1 MEENLYQY
9 SILKSG
15 IQKYIRR
22 SNKEKA
28 LLCVAKLLK
37 KYSSHSQW
45 LNLVNRLGVIACEDI
60 SIADLTLIY
69 FLMRQIETI
78 RSDTINRVD
87 YIKINFENK
96 YKLLAPLIVLM
107 SECEKCRI
115 TDHIFHGVYSTIE
128 DKPYILDCISG
139 EKKECDLDNCIDLRH
154 DGIIYYWNFYDKK
167 ALIDKL
173 LDRMNSIPNIMD
185 YYGVLDSNA
194 KFVREGFL
202 MYYVFILGFVHN
214 IEFKKIDYNVNIE
227 LYNYNGDEIF
237 EIDDWVVDKHTKLGR
252 ARGKNI
258 HDFVKE
264 GSYVYPESKMTN
276 KSYKKLYDDALIK
289 KFS

>member
-37 KYSSHSQW
+37 KYSSYSQW

-78 RSDTINRVD
+78 RSNTINRVD

-115 TDHIFHGVYSTIE
+115 TDHIFHGVYSTVE

-154 DGIIYYWNFYDKK
+154 DGIIYYWNFYDKNESK
-167 ALIDKL
+167 LAKNPRIGMMYNVWRKMKPEDKTALL
-173 LDRMNSIPNIMD
+173 EQAD
-185 YYGVLDSNA
+185 YYL
-194 KFVREGFL
+194 
-202 MYYVFILGFVHN
+202 
-214 IEFKKIDYNVNIE
+214 
-227 LYNYNGDEIF
+227 
-237 EIDDWVVDKHTKLGR
+237 
-252 ARGKNI
+252 KNI
-258 HDFVKE
+258 ND
-264 GSYVYPESKMTN
+264 
-276 KSYKKLYDDALIK
+276 L
-289 KFS
+289 